1 MNFRAVSV
9 TSDRKRVGDKYNW
22 LMKPSTGND
31 LVFGTT
37 TGNVF
42 FSNDRGES
50 WQVLSNY
57 LPMVYSVGLAS

>member
-1 MNFRAVSV
+1 MYRHALAV
-9 TSDRKRVGDKYNW
+9 
-22 LMKPSTGND
+22 TGND